1 MEVDQNQ
8 EQLNK
13 KKMKLMEAVAKKSRA
28 NDFVDHIQIKCKKH
42 GGPVTSVEELK
53 VLLLEKKE
61 TESNVKSI
69 LKAEVTYQKLT
80 DK

>member
-28 NDFVDHIQIKCKKH
+28 NDFVDHIQIKCKKKH

-53 VLLLEKKE
+53 MLLLEKP
-61 TESNVKSI
+61 
-69 LKAEVTYQKLT
+69 
-80 DK
+80 